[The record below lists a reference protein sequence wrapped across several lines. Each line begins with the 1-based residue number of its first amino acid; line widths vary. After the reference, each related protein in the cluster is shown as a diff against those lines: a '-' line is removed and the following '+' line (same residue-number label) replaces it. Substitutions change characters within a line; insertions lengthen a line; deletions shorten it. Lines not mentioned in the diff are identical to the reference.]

1 MHEPDASDG
10 TRDAFPP
17 SLRAAQDRLRRV
29 QPEAY
34 ARTRNHLDGA
44 VTRLSPYIT
53 HGVLS
58 LDQVAGYLRDQHGL
72 ADGHKLVYELG
83 WRAYFQHVW
92 RREGQGILRSL
103 RPGLLRDADYTN
115 TVPDDIRQARTGLAV
130 IDQAVRTLYATGYL
144 HNHARM
150 WLASYLVHMRK
161 VHWRA
166 GADWLYGHL
175 LDGDLGSN
183 HLSWQWVAATG
194 STKPY
199 LFNAE
204 NVARHAP
211 PGWHVQ
217 GSLLDTD
224 YDALDTWARQPL
236 AAPAPGE
243 HRLAALPET
252 TNEPAL
258 LHTPPF
264 ALRSASAGELTHAW
278 LVHPW
283 AVRNPC
289 TEAAAPHRKR
299 LGVFAAD
306 FHNAWPW
313 SARRWH
319 FVHAAM
325 REVCDDIVWL
335 EDPPP
340 ASCAY
345 TDNPHLHMA
354 GKAWPRAHCV
364 PEPLL
369 WPDPAKRCNSFS
381 QYWREVSRTAVPARA
396 HRSVPLVDA

>member
-1 MHEPDASDG
+1 MHEHNVSDNAP
-10 TRDAFPP
+10 DAFPP
-17 SLRAAQDRLRRV
+17 SAHAAHDRLRRV
-29 QPEAY
+29 QPAAY
-34 ARTRNHLDGA
+34 AQTRNHLNGA

-53 HGVLS
+53 HGLLS
-58 LDQVAGYLRDQHGL
+58 LVDVAQHLQDHHGIRH
-72 ADGHKLVYELG
+72 DHKLMYELG

-103 RPGLLRDADYTN
+103 RPGLLPDAAYGK

-150 WLASYLVHMRK
+150 WLASYLVHLRK
-161 VHWRA
+161 VHWRT

-194 STKPY
+194 SAKPY

-211 PGWHVQ
+211 PHWHVK
-217 GSLLDTD
+217 GSRLDTD
-224 YDALDTWARQPL
+224 YDTLEAWARQPDPAHMPDDRRMASL
-236 AAPAPGE
+236 PAA
-243 HRLAALPET
+243 T
-252 TNEPAL
+252 TEPSL
-258 LHTPPF
+258 LHVPPF
-264 ALRSASAGELTHAW
+264 ALRSAGADELADAW

-283 AVRNPC
+283 AVR
-289 TEAAAPHRKR
+289 APQPAGSSSDRR
-299 LGVFAAD
+299 RIGVFLAE
-306 FHNAWPW
+306 FHQHWPW

-325 REVCDDIVWL
+325 REVCDEVVWL
-335 EDPPP
+335 KGSPP
-340 ASCAY
+340 ASCTY
-345 TDNPHLHMA
+345 TDNPHLRMA
-354 GKAWPRAHCV
+354 GQARTRAHCT

-369 WPDPAKRCNSFS
+369 WPDPVKRCGSFS
-381 QYWREVSRTAVPARA
+381 QYWREVTRSTVPAHPHRA
-396 HRSVPLVDA
+396 DKAQ